1 MNKLLGNNMRKLRF
15 LFVATFFSLSSL
27 AHAASVDC
35 SFMSEVKI
43 SSGGEWL
50 KSETDFM
57 ALLEKFGDGL
67 ALKIDNALLSKLD
80 SGQPFFAGETRLGK
94 VYLMGSEMGVEGK
107 LINVDGDELTITDG
121 MCTVGFGG

>member
-1 MNKLLGNNMRKLRF
+1 MQKLKLLF
-15 LFVATFFSLSSL
+15 IATFFSLSTFVN
-27 AHAASVDC
+27 AASVEC

-43 SSGGEWL
+43 SSDGKWI
-50 KSETDFM
+50 KSETDLM
-57 ALLEKFGDGL
+57 TLLEKFGDGL

-80 SGQPFFAGETRLGK
+80 SGQPFFAGETRLGN

-107 LINVDGDELTITDG
+107 LIKVDGDELTITDG